1 MIFSLVS
8 SAQEWLNV
16 KWDEFKKEEEN
27 REQKKLKELEE
38 AEQVMLLSFIMK
50 CFFFLP
56 FDMCN
61 LIAHLTSKTYL
72 LFIFTE
78 TIRRHSC
85 NSRNIFELAQRI

>member
-38 AEQVMLLSFIMK
+38 AEQVMSFIMK
-50 CFFFLP
+50 CFFF
-56 FDMCN
+56 FA
-61 LIAHLTSKTYL
+61 I
-72 LFIFTE
+72 
-78 TIRRHSC
+78 
-85 NSRNIFELAQRI
+85 